1 MREVF
6 VGDTA
11 QLLAQFA
18 GHADGV
24 EFGAPAHDGLNGVDV
39 MRDQLGRYLV
49 ELGRVFDDPAQAV
62 GGGAG
67 GRVTESGGV
76 ALDVMGGTKQFLASE
91 VGKTVLEDGG

>member
-1 MREVF
+1 IGIREVF

-11 QLLAQFA
+11 QLPAQFA

-24 EFGAPAHDGLNGVDV
+24 ELGAPAHDGLNGVDV

-49 ELGRVFDDPAQAV
+49 ELGRVFDDPAKAV

-67 GRVTESGGV
+67 GRVTESGGA
-76 ALDVMGGTKQFLASE
+76 ALDVMGGTKQV
-91 VGKTVLEDGG
+91 VGGDIGNDSTA